1 MILSNLSKQFK
12 VFNILILGP
21 VMLRYKKTIR
31 GGFIMSLV
39 GRPAPDFELEGYFNG
54 QFSKYKLSDFRKKW
68 VILLFYPLDFTF
80 VCPTEVLNFS
90 AAAER
95 FNKLNCQ
102 IFGISVD
109 SVYVHKAWVD
119 TKREDGGLGGTLS
132 YPLLSDL
139 NKVTARDYGILIED
153 EGVALRGLFL
163 ISPEGVIMHSTI
175 NSLSVGR
182 SVTEAMRVM
191 KAFQFV
197 SSHVGQVCPADWEE
211 GKDTMMANSDGMKK
225 YLTNH

>member
-1 MILSNLSKQFK
+1 
-12 VFNILILGP
+12 
-21 VMLRYKKTIR
+21 
-31 GGFIMSLV
+31 MSFV
-39 GRPAPDFELEGYFNG
+39 GRPAPDFELEGYYNG
-54 QFSKYKLSDFRKKW
+54 QFRKYKLSDYRKKW

-90 AAAER
+90 AAAEP
-95 FNKLNCQ
+95 FAKLNCQ

-109 SVYVHKAWVD
+109 SIYVHKAWVD
-119 TKREDGGLGGTLS
+119 TKREDGGLGGSLN
-132 YPLLSDL
+132 YPLLSVL
-139 NKVTARDYGILIED
+139 NKVTARDYGILMED

-163 ISPEGVIMHSTI
+163 ISPEGVVMHATI

-197 SSHVGQVCPADWEE
+197 SSHEGQVCPADWEE
-211 GKDTMMANSDGMKK
+211 GKDSMTANSDGMKK
-225 YLTNH
+225 YLTSH

>member
-1 MILSNLSKQFK
+1 
-12 VFNILILGP
+12 
-21 VMLRYKKTIR
+21 
-31 GGFIMSLV
+31 MSLV

-54 QFSKYKLSDFRKKW
+54 QFNKYKLADFRKKW
-68 VILLFYPLDFTF
+68 IILLFYPLDFTF

-90 AAAER
+90 AAAEK

-109 SVYVHKAWVD
+109 STFVHKAWVE
-119 TKREDGGLGGTLS
+119 TKREDGGLGGSLN

-139 NKVTARDYGILIED
+139 NKVTAQDYAILMEK

-182 SVTEAMRVM
+182 SVDEAMRVL

-197 SSHVGQVCPADWEE
+197 STHEGQVCPADWEE
-211 GKDTMMANSDGMKK
+211 GRDTMTANSDGLKK
-225 YLTNH
+225 YLSTH

>member
-1 MILSNLSKQFK
+1 
-12 VFNILILGP
+12 
-21 VMLRYKKTIR
+21 
-31 GGFIMSLV
+31 MSFV
-39 GRPAPDFELEGYFNG
+39 GRPAPDFELEGYYNG
-54 QFSKYKLSDFRKKW
+54 QFRKYKLSDYRKKW

-90 AAAER
+90 AAAEP
-95 FNKLNCQ
+95 FAKLNCQ

-109 SVYVHKAWVD
+109 SIYVHKAWVD
-119 TKREDGGLGGTLS
+119 TKQEDGGLGGSLN

-139 NKVTARDYGILIED
+139 NKVTARDYGILMED

-163 ISPEGVIMHSTI
+163 ISPEGVIMHATI

-197 SSHVGQVCPADWEE
+197 SSQEGQVCPADWEE
-211 GKDTMMANSDGMKK
+211 GKDAMTANSDGMKK
-225 YLTNH
+225 YLTSH

>member
-1 MILSNLSKQFK
+1 MGLISNGAL
-12 VFNILILGP
+12 
-21 VMLRYKKTIR
+21 
-31 GGFIMSLV
+31 
-39 GRPAPDFELEGYFNG
+39 DFELEGYFKG
-54 QFSKYKLSDFRKKW
+54 QFEKYKLSDYRGKW

-90 AAAER
+90 AAAEQFGR
-95 FNKLNCQ
+95 LNCQ

-109 SVYVHKAWVD
+109 SVFVHKAWVE
-119 TKREDGGLGGTLS
+119 TKREDGGLGGSLN

-139 NKVTARDYGILIED
+139 NKGTARDYGILMEKD
-153 EGVALRGLFL
+153 GVALRGLFL
-163 ISPEGVIMHSTI
+163 ISPEGTIMHSTI

-182 SVTEAMRVM
+182 SVNEAMRVL

-197 SSHVGQVCPADWEE
+197 SAHEGQVCPADWEE
-211 GKDTMMANSDGMKK
+211 GKDAMIANSDGMKK

>member
-1 MILSNLSKQFK
+1 
-12 VFNILILGP
+12 
-21 VMLRYKKTIR
+21 
-31 GGFIMSLV
+31 MSFV

-54 QFSKYKLSDFRKKW
+54 QFSKYKLSDCRKKW
-68 VILLFYPLDFTF
+68 ALLLFYPLDFTF

-90 AAAER
+90 AAAEK
-95 FNKLNCQ
+95 FTKLNCQ

-109 SVYVHKAWVD
+109 SIYVHKAWVD
-119 TKREDGGLGGTLS
+119 TKREDGGLGGSLN

-139 NKVTARDYGILIED
+139 NKVTGRDYGILMED

-163 ISPEGVIMHSTI
+163 ISPDGVIMHSTI

-182 SVTEAMRVM
+182 SVNEAMRVL

-197 SSHVGQVCPADWEE
+197 SSHEGQVCPADWEE
-211 GKDTMMANSDGMKK
+211 GRDTMTANSDGMKK

>member
-1 MILSNLSKQFK
+1 M
-12 VFNILILGP
+12 
-21 VMLRYKKTIR
+21 
-31 GGFIMSLV
+31 MSLV
-39 GRPAPDFELEGYFNG
+39 GKPAPDFELEGYFNG
-54 QFSKYKLSDFRKKW
+54 QISRYKLSDYRRKW
-68 VILLFYPLDFTF
+68 VVLLFYPLDFSF

-95 FNKLNCQ
+95 FCELNCQ

-109 SVYVHKAWVD
+109 SVYAHKAWVD
-119 TKREDGGLGGTLS
+119 TKREDGGLGGSLN

-139 NKVTARDYGILIED
+139 NKVTVRDYGILMED
-153 EGVALRGLFL
+153 EGVSLRGLFL

-197 SSHVGQVCPADWEE
+197 SSHEGQVCPADWED
-211 GKDTMMANSDGMKK
+211 GKDTMVANSDGVRE
-225 YLTNH
+225 YLTSHRS

>member
-1 MILSNLSKQFK
+1 MVDVSIKERAFFK
-12 VFNILILGP
+12 
-21 VMLRYKKTIR
+21 R
-31 GGFIMSLV
+31 GGATMSLV

-54 QFSKYKLSDFRKKW
+54 QFSRYKLSDYRKKW
-68 VILLFYPLDFTF
+68 ALLLFYPLDFTF

-95 FNKLNCQ
+95 FSGLNCQ

-119 TKREDGGLGGTLS
+119 TKREDGGLGGSLN

-139 NKVTARDYGILIED
+139 NKVTARDYGILMED

-163 ISPEGVIMHSTI
+163 VNPEGVIMHSTI

-197 SSHVGQVCPADWEE
+197 SLHEGQVCPADWED
-211 GKDTMMANSDGMKK
+211 GKDTMVANSDGMKE
-225 YLTNH
+225 YLTSH

>member
-1 MILSNLSKQFK
+1 MCFVS
-12 VFNILILGP
+12 GP
-21 VMLRYKKTIR
+21 
-31 GGFIMSLV
+31 S
-39 GRPAPDFELEGYFNG
+39 PDFELEGYFKG
-54 QFSKYKLSDFRKKW
+54 QFEKYKLSDYRRKW

-90 AAAER
+90 AAAEQ
-95 FNKLNCQ
+95 FSKLNCQ

-109 SVYVHKAWVD
+109 SVFVHKAWVE
-119 TKREDGGLGGTLS
+119 TKREDGGLGGSLN

-139 NKVTARDYGILIED
+139 NKGTARDYGILMEK

-163 ISPEGVIMHSTI
+163 ISPDGIMMHSTI

-182 SVTEAMRVM
+182 SVNEAMRVL

-197 SSHVGQVCPADWEE
+197 STHEGQVCPADWEE
-211 GKDTMMANSDGMKK
+211 GKDTMIANSDGMKK

>member
-1 MILSNLSKQFK
+1 
-12 VFNILILGP
+12 
-21 VMLRYKKTIR
+21 
-31 GGFIMSLV
+31 MSLV
-39 GRPAPDFELEGYFNG
+39 AKPAPNFELEGYFKG
-54 QFSKYKLSDFRKKW
+54 DFSKYRLSDYRGKW

-90 AAAER
+90 AAAEK
-95 FNKLNCQ
+95 FSQLKCQ

-109 SVYVHKAWVD
+109 SAFVHKAWVD
-119 TKREDGGLGGTLS
+119 TKREDGGLGGSLN

-139 NKVTARDYGILIED
+139 NKVAARDYGILLEN

-163 ISPEGVIMHSTI
+163 INPEGLIMHATI

-182 SVTEAMRVM
+182 SVSEAMRVL

-197 SSHVGQVCPADWEE
+197 SLHEGQVCPADWEE
-211 GKDTMMANSDGMKK
+211 GKDTMAANSDGIKE
-225 YLTNH
+225 YLASH

>member
-1 MILSNLSKQFK
+1 
-12 VFNILILGP
+12 
-21 VMLRYKKTIR
+21 
-31 GGFIMSLV
+31 MSFV
-39 GRPAPDFELEGYFNG
+39 GRPAPDFELEGYYNG
-54 QFSKYKLSDFRKKW
+54 QFRKYKLSDYRKKW

-90 AAAER
+90 AAAEP
-95 FNKLNCQ
+95 FAKLNCQ

-109 SVYVHKAWVD
+109 SIYVHKAWVD
-119 TKREDGGLGGTLS
+119 TKREDGGLGGSLN

-139 NKVTARDYGILIED
+139 NKVTARDYGILMED

-163 ISPEGVIMHSTI
+163 ISPEGVIMHATI

-197 SSHVGQVCPADWEE
+197 SSQEGQVCPADWEE
-211 GKDTMMANSDGMKK
+211 GKDAMTANSDGMKK
-225 YLTNH
+225 YLTSH

>member
-1 MILSNLSKQFK
+1 
-12 VFNILILGP
+12 
-21 VMLRYKKTIR
+21 
-31 GGFIMSLV
+31 MSFV
-39 GRPAPDFELEGYFNG
+39 GRPAPDFELEGYYNG
-54 QFSKYKLSDFRKKW
+54 QFRKYKLSDYRKKW

-90 AAAER
+90 AAAEQ
-95 FNKLNCQ
+95 FSKLNCQ
-102 IFGISVD
+102 ILGISVD
-109 SVYVHKAWVD
+109 SIYVHKAWVD
-119 TKREDGGLGGTLS
+119 TKREDGGLGGILN

-139 NKVTARDYGILIED
+139 NKVTARDYGILMED

-163 ISPEGVIMHSTI
+163 ISPEGVMMHSTI

-197 SSHVGQVCPADWEE
+197 SSHEGQVCPADWEE
-211 GKDTMMANSDGMKK
+211 GKDSMTANSDGMKK
-225 YLTNH
+225 YLINH